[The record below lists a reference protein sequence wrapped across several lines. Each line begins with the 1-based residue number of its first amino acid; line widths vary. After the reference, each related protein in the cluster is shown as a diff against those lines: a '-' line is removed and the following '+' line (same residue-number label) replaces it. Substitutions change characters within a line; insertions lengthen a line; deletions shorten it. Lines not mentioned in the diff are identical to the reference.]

1 MAVDIF
7 IKLDG
12 APGESKDKGHANEI
26 DVLAWSWGMAQSGS
40 RHLGSGGGSG
50 KVDVSDLSIIKYVD
64 SATPNLML
72 FCCNGKHISR
82 ALLTIRKA
90 GGDNQLEYLKI
101 KMTDCLVTSVSGS
114 GTNGDDRQT
123 ESVTLNFAKVE
134 VDYTPQKP
142 DGTADSVKHMG
153 WSISENVSA

>member
-1 MAVDIF
+1 MAVDMF

-26 DVLAWSWGMAQSGS
+26 DVVSWSWGMAQSGS
-40 RHLGSGGGSG
+40 RHLGGGGGSG

-72 FCCNGKHISR
+72 FCCNGKHISS

-101 KMTDCLVTSVSGS
+101 KMTDCLVTAVSGGANAS
-114 GTNGDDRQT
+114 DDRQT